1 MKVDCKL
8 DRITVSGKVG
18 SKVDIVSVAVENHWT
33 RKIDRLGNEF
43 AVLERQFDNGDHE
56 NKAVLMPNFYQNY
69 SWRIDTSNHLDKFE
83 LKCVL
88 SMIPYLVNAHLTRID
103 VAFDFINGQYEPMK
117 HVIIRD
123 RARQSE
129 IRDVS
134 NLTSIYGSAGD
145 LQTMYCGA
153 RSSDYM
159 IRIYNKKIEAT
170 RHHSVLP
177 DNVNY
182 WERWELQLRGK
193 RSNQWLDSA
202 KLMLSQIK
210 YPNYQD
216 LSPMDRAALYAID
229 NRVISLK
236 DFGKEKASKLRKLRK
251 SGVGYSDVY
260 AQAAGKSLESNTKV
274 ISEQVK
280 LFLGQ
285 LKLDDQLIRAERL
298 FFYIIFN
305 S

>member
-1 MKVDCKL
+1 MEVGCKL
-8 DRITVSGKVG
+8 DRVTVSGKV
-18 SKVDIVSVAVENHWT
+18 SETVNIIDIAVKNHWT

-43 AVLERQFDNGDHE
+43 AVLEREFDNGDHV
-56 NKAVLMPNFYQNY
+56 NKAVLMSNPYQDY
-69 SWRIDTSNHLDKFE
+69 GWRIDTSNHLNKFE

-88 SMIPYLVNAHLTRID
+88 LMIPYLANVHLTRID

-145 LQTMYCGA
+145 LQTLYCGA

-159 IRIYNKKIEAT
+159 IRIYNKKLETT
-170 RHHSVLP
+170 RHHGVLP
-177 DNVNY
+177 DNVDC

-210 YPNYQD
+210 YPSYED
-216 LSPMDRAALYAID
+216 LSPMERAILYAID
-229 NRVISLK
+229 NRIISFK

-251 SGVGYSDVY
+251 SGVGYSDAY
-260 AQAAGKSLESNTKV
+260 AQAAGKSLESNTKK

-285 LKLDDQLIRAERL
+285 LKLDD
-298 FFYIIFN
+298 
-305 S
+305 